1 MADYIVVTLRDRIQA
16 ETAYTN
22 LEKAGLP
29 LSQVSVFGQGFKMPD
44 SDPLFD
50 PTLLKWQG
58 MKRMMLWLLPFG
70 FFAGFTFNQ
79 ITQLTIVPGLGHL
92 GDGFIGGLLGLGAAA
107 MGSFAYGGGA
117 QLYLDKDLVP
127 FAKRLENGKYL
138 VIVNGSQR
146 LIQDAKRVL
155 RVLNPEIMT
164 IYEDLD

>member
-1 MADYIVVTLRDRIQA
+1 MADYIVVTLSDRTLA
-16 ETAYTN
+16 ETAAQN
-22 LEKAGLP
+22 LDAAGLP
-29 LSQVSVFGQGFKMPD
+29 SSQISIFGQGFKMPD

-50 PTLLKWQG
+50 PTLLKWQS

-70 FFAGFTFNQ
+70 FFAGVTFNQ
-79 ITQLTIVPGLGHL
+79 ITQLTIVPGLGHV
-92 GDGFIGGLLGLGAAA
+92 GDGFIGGLFGLGAAA

-138 VIVNGSQR
+138 VMFKGSQR

-155 RVLNPEIMT
+155 RVLDPEIMT

>member
-1 MADYIVVTLRDRIQA
+1 MSDYIVVTLSDRTQA
-16 ETAYTN
+16 EAAAKN
-22 LEKAGLP
+22 LAAIGLSP
-29 LSQVSVFGQGFKMPD
+29 AQISIFGQGFKMPD

-50 PTLLKWQG
+50 PTLLKWQS

-70 FFAGFTFNQ
+70 FFAGVTFNQ
-79 ITQLTIVPGLGHL
+79 ITQLTIIPGLGHI
-92 GDGFIGGLLGLGAAA
+92 GDGFVGGMLGLGAAA

-127 FAKRLENGKYL
+127 YAKRLENGKYL
-138 VIVNGSQR
+138 VMVNGSQR

-155 RVLNPEIMT
+155 RVLDPEIMT